1 MEGHS
6 TIRNGGA
13 DDHTPPSRAG
23 GAGEVTALER
33 GIRVLEAV
41 VDGAPGVS
49 LGEIAARVGLPK
61 STVHR
66 LLHTFVSLGYLDA
79 SEGGT
84 YRGSSRLLTL
94 AGRVVES
101 ADYARLAGPALRELQ
116 EHTVHTVHFGV
127 LDGQVAVYV
136 EKLPGRRP
144 YEMTSRVGHTMP
156 LHSSSIGKSI
166 LALLPPRERDE
177 LIGHLKLER
186 WTDATIT
193 SRRALEAELKDI
205 RARRW
210 ALDDEENQKGI
221 RCVATPVFNHTGRV
235 MGAISVSAPVFDFTL
250 DDTAALTPAL
260 RTAARKVSAALG
272 APPDLLADDAEA
284 GR

>member
-6 TIRNGGA
+6 TMQNGPE
-13 DDHTPPSRAG
+13 DDRSLRRTG

-41 VDGAPGVS
+41 VDGAPAVS
-49 LGEIAARVGLPK
+49 LGEIAAHVGLPK

-66 LLHTFVSLGYLDA
+66 LLHTFVSLGYLDT

-84 YRGSSRLLTL
+84 YRGGSRLLAL
-94 AGRVVES
+94 AGRIVES
-101 ADYARLAGPALRELQ
+101 ANYASLAGPALRRLQ
-116 EHTVHTVHFGV
+116 DHTVHTVHFGV
-127 LDGQVAVYV
+127 LDGRVAVYV

-156 LHSSSIGKSI
+156 LHSSAIGKSI
-166 LALLPPRERDE
+166 LAFLPPRERDE

-186 WTDATIT
+186 WTESTLT
-193 SRRALEAELKDI
+193 SRRALETELKDI
-205 RARRW
+205 RARWW

-235 MGAISVSAPVFDFTL
+235 LGGISVSAPVFDFTL
-250 DDTAALTPAL
+250 EDTTALTPAL
-260 RTAARKVSAALG
+260 RAAAREVSAALG
-272 APPDLLADDAEA
+272 APPDLLADDPA
-284 GR
+284 GSR